1 MLGFKKINNTVNYD
15 DILVQFGKNLKR
27 IRLEKKITQEKL
39 ALENNFDPT
48 YISLLERGKRNP
60 SLKTI
65 YQLACFLDVQ
75 IADLVRIS

>member
-1 MLGFKKINNTVNYD
+1 MLDFKTIDNTVNYD
-15 DILVQFGKNLKR
+15 DILVQFGKNLKT

-65 YQLACFLDVQ
+65 YQLSCFLDVQ

>member
-1 MLGFKKINNTVNYD
+1 MLGFKKIDNTANYD
-15 DILVQFGKNLKR
+15 DILVQFGKNLKT

-75 IADLVRIS
+75 IADLVLMS

>member
-15 DILVQFGKNLKR
+15 NILVQFGKNLKR